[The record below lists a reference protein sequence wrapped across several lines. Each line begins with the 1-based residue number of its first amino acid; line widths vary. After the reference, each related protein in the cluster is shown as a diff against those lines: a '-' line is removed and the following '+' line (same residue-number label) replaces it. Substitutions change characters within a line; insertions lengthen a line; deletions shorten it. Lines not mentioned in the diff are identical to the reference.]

1 MTTHDLDEV
10 TRSRDYFKSEAF
22 DCSPAF
28 LLKEL
33 ASRAEYWSRRTDGTY
48 SIPTG
53 ETGQIY
59 AMAIAANL
67 KGSDALY
74 WRDLEVG
81 EEIKVGD
88 RFYNSQVGKWVT
100 FEKHDK
106 PLGVVKERTFPVQR
120 LVGTE

>member
-1 MTTHDLDEV
+1 MEEII
-10 TRSRDYFKSEAF
+10 RNREYFESEAF

-33 ASRAEYWSRRTDGTY
+33 AQRAAYWSLQRDGTY

-59 AMAIAANL
+59 AMAIAANI
-67 KGSDALY
+67 KGSDSLY
-74 WRDLEVG
+74 WRDLAVG

-88 RFYNSQVGKWVT
+88 RFYDTNVGKWVK
-100 FEKHDK
+100 FAKRDK
-106 PLGVVKERTFPVQR
+106 PFGVVKEMSFPVQR
-120 LVGTE
+120 LVGKE